1 MELEP
6 FIELLEDPNVV
17 AGGVVI
23 ASNIGNFD
31 GSIEAKVS
39 SMLESLDLVI

>member
-1 MELEP
+1 MAEVNGV
-6 FIELLEDPNVV
+6 DSNVTT
-17 AGGVVI
+17 GTD
-23 ASNIGNFD
+23 SYIGNFD

>member
-1 MELEP
+1 MAEV
-6 FIELLEDPNVV
+6 NVV